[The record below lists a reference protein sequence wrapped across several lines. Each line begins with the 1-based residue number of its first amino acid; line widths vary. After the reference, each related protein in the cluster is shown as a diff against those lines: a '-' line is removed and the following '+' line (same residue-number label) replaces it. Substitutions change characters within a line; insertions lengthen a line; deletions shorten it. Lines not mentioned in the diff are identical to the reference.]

1 VRNDS
6 LAGVRIV
13 EFAHFIAGPRCGQL
27 LADHGAEV
35 IKVEPLSGDPSR
47 LAEPVWNG
55 YSLYFHAHNRR
66 KQSIAVDLK
75 RAEGQKIMRE
85 LIESADGLLTN
96 FTPGAAERLGLDF
109 ASASK
114 INPRIVV
121 LQITAFGLGEHDQ
134 PEGGFDGTIQGISG
148 IADLIGSADGPPTVT
163 SIPLIDHMTAVEGAY
178 GFTLALRRRD
188 VTGEAQSV
196 DVSMYDVAASV
207 LAWAYADVL
216 VRGSRPERD
225 GSRAPYAFTTT
236 YAASDGYVYISPV
249 SPQMWGQLATIV
261 GHPEWAA
268 EGSEYNDLWA
278 RIRDRNVLEPQVE
291 EWTRQRTRAEVIE
304 ALSAAGIACGAVN
317 TIDEAI
323 ANPHLERRGMVEWIS
338 AGGEADD
345 RIPVPGVE
353 IKVAPGNGDAGELG
367 VVPVL
372 GAHTDAVMLELGYDA
387 AQIGELRRA
396 AVIR

>member
-1 VRNDS
+1 VPDDS

-13 EFAHFIAGPRCGQL
+13 ECAHFIAGPRCAQL

-35 IKVEPLSGDPSR
+35 IKVEPLGGDPSR
-47 LAEPVWNG
+47 LAEPLWNG
-55 YSLYFHAHNRR
+55 HSLYFHSHNRR
-66 KQSIAVDLK
+66 KQSIAIDLK
-75 RAEGQKIMRE
+75 HPEGQQIMRK
-85 LIESADGLLTN
+85 LLESSDGLLTN

-109 ASASK
+109 ASASA

-121 LQITAFGLGEHDQ
+121 LQITAFGLGDHDQ

-148 IADLIGSADGPPTVT
+148 IADLIGDADGPPTVT
-163 SIPLIDHMTAVEGAY
+163 AIPLLDHMTAVDGAY
-178 GFTLALRRRD
+178 GFMLGLRRRD
-188 VTGEAQSV
+188 LTGEAQSI
-196 DVSMYDVAASV
+196 DVSMFDVAASV

-216 VRGSRPERD
+216 VRGGRPRRD

-268 EGSEYNDLWA
+268 EGSEYTDLGA
-278 RIRDRNVLEPQVE
+278 RIRDRKTLEPQVE
-291 EWTRQRTRAEVIE
+291 EWTRQRTRVEVTE
-304 ALSAAGIACGAVN
+304 VLTAAGIACGAVN

-323 ANPHLERRGMVEWIS
+323 ANPHVQRRGMIEWVS
-338 AGGEADD
+338 AGGDADD

-353 IKVAPGNGDAGELG
+353 VKVAPGSEDEGERG

-372 GAHTDAVMLELGYDA
+372 GAHTDAVLHDLGYDPERIA
-387 AQIGELRRA
+387 ALRHA
-396 AVIR
+396 GVIR